1 MLRFLGLL
9 FTAFTVLFF
18 GGLAVVGFVVW
29 QQSKDLPD
37 YEQLARYEPPVMTRI
52 HAGDGSLLAE
62 FAKERRLFV
71 PVNAIPQQLIN
82 AFISAEDKNFYTHT
96 GLDWRG
102 LARAMAQNVETVA
115 TGGGRLIGA
124 STITQQVAKNFL
136 LTNERTW
143 KRKVREAILS
153 MRIEEAF
160 TKDQI
165 IELYLNEIYLGMG
178 SYGVAAAS
186 LNYFG
191 KSLDELEPQEMAYL
205 AALPKAPTNYHPF
218 KNTQRAIERRN
229 YVLQEMMENG
239 YLTKADLEGLKAKPL
254 GAISEPVT
262 SKLFAAEFFTEEVRR
277 EVAQI
282 YGEAKLYTG
291 GLSIRTTLD
300 PKMQIAARQAL
311 TRGLLQFDRRRG
323 FRGPVM
329 RLDVAAGDWGPELG
343 KLPLAQ
349 DLSPWTQ
356 AIVLEVSDKEAAIG
370 LKPDLLPS
378 GRFSDKRITATIPLK
393 LMSWARKVDDKG
405 KMAPAVKK
413 VGDTLKVGDVV
424 YVAPSKDKGLYHLV
438 QVPEIQGA
446 IVAMDPHTGR
456 VQALVGGFSYGASQF
471 NRAVQAVRQ
480 PGSSFKPFVY
490 AAALDNGYTPA
501 SVVLDAPIEVQL
513 QSGDIW
519 KPENYSKEFYGPST
533 LRRGIELS
541 RNAMTVRLAQDMGMD
556 KVAELSERLGIYD
569 NMPELLAFAL
579 GAGETTLIRMVAAYS
594 MIDNGGKRIQ
604 PTLLDRIQDRYG
616 KTIFKHDDRP
626 CEACSATDWE
636 NNPEPVIPDTRS
648 DVMNPFTAYQI
659 TSMMEG
665 VVQRGT
671 GQALR
676 SVGKP
681 IAGKTGTSNDE
692 KDAWFVGF
700 TPDLAVGVYIGYDT
714 PRPMGRKQTGG
725 ELAAPIVADFLKVAL
740 RDKPATPFRVPAGIE
755 LMPIDPNSGMRG
767 EFGGDGVILEAFK
780 PGEAPN
786 DEMMLIG
793 GSVPL
798 PAEAVG
804 EGGLTTGTGGLY

>member
-1 MLRFLGLL
+1 MLRLLGLL

-18 GGLAVVGFVVW
+18 GGLAVFGFVVW

-205 AALPKAPTNYHPF
+205 AALPKAPSNYHPF
-218 KNTQRAIERRN
+218 KHTQRAIERRN

-239 YLTKADLEGLKAKPL
+239 FLAASQTESLKAKPL

-282 YGEAKLYTG
+282 YGEEKLYTG

-311 TRGLLQFDRRRG
+311 TRGLLQFDRKRG
-323 FRGPVM
+323 FRGALTRIDP
-329 RLDVAAGDWGPELG
+329 LAGDWGPALG
-343 KLPLAQ
+343 KLPMAE
-349 DLSPWTQ
+349 DLSPWTH
-356 AIVLEVSDKEAAIG
+356 AIVLEVSDKQAAIG
-370 LKPDLLPS
+370 LKPDSLPS
-378 GRFSDKRITATIPLK
+378 GRFSEKRITASIPLK
-393 LMSWARKVDDKG
+393 LMNWARKVDENG

-424 YVAPSKDKGLYHLV
+424 YVAPSKDEGLYHLV
-438 QVPEIQGA
+438 QLPEIQGA

-513 QSGDIW
+513 QNGETW
-519 KPENYSKEFYGPST
+519 APENYSKEFYGPST

-541 RNAMTVRLAQDMGMD
+541 RNVMTVRLAQDMGMD
-556 KVAELSERLGIYD
+556 KVASLSERLGIYD

-604 PTLLDRIQDRYG
+604 ATLVDRIQDRYG

-626 CEACSATDWE
+626 CDACSATDWE
-636 NNPEPVIPDTRS
+636 QQPEPVIPDTRA

-692 KDAWFVGF
+692 KDAWFVGY
-700 TPDLAVGVYIGYDT
+700 TPDLAIGVYIGYDT

-725 ELAAPIVADFLKVAL
+725 DLAAPIVADFLKVAL
-740 RDKPATPFRVPAGIE
+740 RDEPATPFRVPAGIE
-755 LMPIDPNSGMRG
+755 LMPIDPSTGMRG

-798 PAEAVG
+798 PAEVLG